1 MNRSSSTR
9 AILSLSTLSLLALPL
24 LPAGAQSSPPASAI
38 PAASAPPSNATSS
51 DVPASGASPSA
62 RPTPSASDTAH
73 HDDDHA
79 LDTVVVTANPL
90 GSSRITP
97 PASVLQGRDL
107 SLRQSRTIGET
118 LDGLPGVSSTY
129 FGPGASRPIIRG
141 LDGDRIRLLQNGVGA
156 LDASALSY
164 DHAVP
169 QDVLSV
175 DRIEVLRGPAALLY
189 GGSAI
194 GGVVNTIDSRIPREP
209 VDGVGGQV
217 DLGYGG
223 AARERS
229 LAGRVTGGNGQFA
242 ISADGF
248 TRRSSELR
256 IPGYAWSKRQ
266 RMGQGSFTPVE
277 DHGHEDGE
285 GHDHESGTADAAD
298 ARGRLPNSNGHAEG
312 GSMGA
317 SWTTASGYLGVSYG
331 AYRSEYGS
339 VAEPAVRLKM
349 QQDKL
354 SFAGEQ
360 RNLSGPFSAIRFNLG
375 YTDYEHRELH
385 DGEVETTF
393 RNRGFEGRIE
403 ARHAPLGKL
412 DGTVGLQINQSTFS
426 ALGEEA
432 FVPSSRTRGL
442 ALFAVEEYAA
452 SDALTLSF
460 GGRYE
465 HTELTPDAQG
475 NERFADA
482 RRRRF
487 GAGSVSTGARYRL
500 DKQWTLDGNLAY
512 VERAP
517 TYYELFANGEHV
529 ATGVFE
535 RGDNDARKERSVSLD
550 AGVGFDNGTHSGRVG
565 VFYTRFQNY
574 LGLSRSG
581 RLCAEQDGDVVCST
595 AIDEGR
601 AEYVYAGVPAR
612 FYGVEAQSRL
622 HLGRIGDGHYDL
634 ELRGDVTRATNRD
647 TGEALPRVP
656 PVRVAAALMHRQG
669 AWRTRLDVQHAFA
682 QTHVP
687 SNDVRTDGYTLVGAS
702 IAYAFKMGGTH
713 WETYL
718 RGTNLTNT
726 DARLATSILRD
737 IAPLGGRALWVGARM
752 VF

>member
-9 AILSLSTLSLLALPL
+9 AILSLSTLPLLALLP
-24 LPAGAQSSPPASAI
+24 LPAGAQSSPPASPPSSAAGSTAA
-38 PAASAPPSNATSS
+38 PAVAGAATPATPASAAT
-51 DVPASGASPSA
+51 PAGAS
-62 RPTPSASDTAH
+62 AH

-79 LDTVVVTANPL
+79 LEQVVITANPL

-107 SLRQSRTIGET
+107 TLRQARTIGET

-175 DRIEVLRGPAALLY
+175 DRVEVLRGPAALLY
-189 GGSAI
+189 GGNAI
-194 GGVVNTIDSRIPREP
+194 GGVVNTIDNRIPREP
-209 VDGVGGQV
+209 VDSVGGEV

-248 TRRSSELR
+248 TRRSSDLR

-266 RMGQGSFTPVE
+266 RMGQGSFASADDQE
-277 DHGHEDGE
+277 GGGADGN
-285 GHDHESGTADAAD
+285 AAAN
-298 ARGRLPNSNGHAEG
+298 ARRRLPNSNGHAEG

-317 SWTTASGYLGVSYG
+317 SWTTANGYLGMSYG

-339 VAEPAVRLKM
+339 VAEPSVRLKM

-354 SFAGEQ
+354 NFAGEQ
-360 RNLSGPFSAIRFNLG
+360 RNLSGPFSAIRFNLA
-375 YTDYEHRELH
+375 YTDYEHREIE
-385 DGEVETTF
+385 DGEVGTTF

-412 DGTVGLQINQSTFS
+412 EGTVGLQVNQSRFS

-432 FVPSSRTRGL
+432 FVPTSRTRGL

-465 HTELTPDAQG
+465 HTELSPEAQG

-482 RRRRF
+482 RRRSF

-517 TYYELFANGEHV
+517 TYYELYANGMHV

-535 RGDNDARKERSVSLD
+535 LGDNDARKERSVSID
-550 AGVGFDNGTHSGRVG
+550 AGVGFDDGQHSGRVG

-581 RLCAEQDGDVVCST
+581 NLCAEEGGEMVCSA

-622 HLGRIGDGHYDL
+622 HLGRIGGGHYDL
-634 ELRGDVTRATNRD
+634 ELRGDLTRATNRD
-647 TGEALPRVP
+647 TGEALPRIP
-656 PVRVAAALMHRQG
+656 PVRVGAALTHRQG

-682 QTHVP
+682 QDHVP

-702 IAYAFKMGGTH
+702 IAYGFKVGGTY

-718 RGTNLTNT
+718 RGTNLTNA